1 MKKQEMLQK
10 LDKELKRLYH
20 NATLH
25 GKLTI
30 ESDYER
36 DLFDETFQLECE
48 AAIDSLND
56 SLTILYPRLS
66 AYGPV
71 YQFGRGGRTLAFEG
85 LVGSDGYPLDVKML
99 FHDRST
105 SELEQIL
112 TEIARFNEDVRN
124 WCRTAPD
131 AILLSLRKKYR
142 DELAQN
148 KGKKRAIMTVYR

>member
-1 MKKQEMLQK
+1 MKRQELLNK
-10 LDKELKRLYH
+10 LNKELKRLYH

-25 GKLTI
+25 GSLVV
-30 ESDYER
+30 ESDFER

-56 SLTILYPRLS
+56 DLTIRYPMLS

-85 LVGSDGYPLDVKML
+85 LVDSGGYPLDVRML

-112 TEIARFNEDVRN
+112 TEIARFNEEVRD
-124 WCRTAPD
+124 WCQTVPD

-142 DELAQN
+142 EELAQN